1 MEWLLTFLIYRD
13 HYLLKHPQTHLFG
26 QVQGVFVMMT
36 NGFGAYLGTIVS
48 SWAINE
54 FFILSNGSTDWKG
67 AWSAF
72 AVYADNSGTFYFII

>member
-1 MEWLLTFLIYRD
+1 
-13 HYLLKHPQTHLFG
+13 
-26 QVQGVFVMMT
+26 MMT

-67 AWSAF
+67 AWSPF
-72 AVYADNSGTFYFII
+72 CCLRLIIAVLFTLLFKHKHNPEEIKEVRH